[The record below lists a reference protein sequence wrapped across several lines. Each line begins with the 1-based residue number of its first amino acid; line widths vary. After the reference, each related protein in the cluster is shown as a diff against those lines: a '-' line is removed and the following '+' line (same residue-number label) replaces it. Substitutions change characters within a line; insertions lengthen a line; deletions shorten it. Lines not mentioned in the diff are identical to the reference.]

1 MISESKLSFTA
12 VKATNNAVI
21 LSERS
26 ESKDLG
32 ISFSTYVNSVRRSFD
47 FVLRTPLRMTTLLLV
62 VTALNDNLQ

>member
-1 MISESKLSFTA
+1 MISESKLSSTA